1 MKTRNEISP
10 NYPVKEV
17 ARGLVSDGMDVEKK
31 ISNVIYERSAYD
43 IKEEDKVTVKSLD
56 MGSIPLILCSL

>member
-10 NYPVKEV
+10 NYVVKEV